1 MNLGLFSNWIMFDNK
16 QIIYFSL
23 PYLDPTDP
31 FFQKVAV
38 ELLTEVCKVKDVEEL
53 HGYFTW
59 DNLITNFI
67 DIKNNRR
74 WGGMLAFST

>member
-1 MNLGLFSNWIMFDNK
+1 MFDNK

-38 ELLTEVCKVKDVEEL
+38 ELLTEVCKVKDIEEL
-53 HGYFTW
+53 HSYF
-59 DNLITNFI
+59 
-67 DIKNNRR
+67 R
-74 WGGMLAFST
+74 